1 MILALA
7 IFLPAIALVMV
18 RPRPLNEATAAA
30 LGAVAMLI
38 AGVVSPSQA
47 WGVLLANANVLLFFL
62 GLMII
67 SIVADQAGFFE
78 WCAFKSVKLAR
89 GRGPWLLSIVFGLG
103 AVLTAFFSNDAT
115 ALILTPIVFTLVTRL
130 KLNALPYVFAC
141 AFIANTASM
150 LLPVSNPVNLLA
162 VEKFGLTLGEYL
174 KFLLLPSILLIALNV
189 GLFGV
194 IFRKA
199 ISSVAS
205 NGYPEEPI
213 KIDRFFLAV
222 SGGLVLTAVGYILVS
237 IYGLPLSYP
246 AIGGAIILLACGFGF
261 RRLRFTK
268 ITSGISWYIFLF
280 IFALALLVKGL
291 DNAGVIQALANGLA
305 DLASH
310 GPLQA
315 LFSVTLGTAIG
326 SNLINNWSMMMV
338 SVSSLGTLA
347 GQSAGF
353 DQVLVY
359 GAILGADIGPNI
371 AILGSLSSMLWLVLL
386 RKRGLDIHPM
396 QYLKLGLIVTPP
408 MLIIGVLILYACSR
422 LWG

>member
-1 MILALA
+1 MVLTLV
-7 IFLPAIALVMV
+7 IFTLAIALVMT

-30 LGAVAMLI
+30 LGAVVMIIIGL
-38 AGVVSPSQA
+38 VSPAQA
-47 WGVLLANANVLLFFL
+47 WEVLQANANVLLFFL
-62 GLMII
+62 GLMLI

-78 WCAFKSVKLAR
+78 WCAFKAVKLAH
-89 GRGPWLLSIVFGLG
+89 GKGPWLLSIVFTLG

-162 VEKFGLTLGEYL
+162 VQKFGLTLGEYF
-174 KFLLLPSILLIALNV
+174 KFLLLPSLVVIAINV
-189 GLFGV
+189 GLFGI
-194 IFRKA
+194 IFRKV
-199 ISSVAS
+199 ISVISVD
-205 NGYPEEPI
+205 GLPEESI
-213 KIDRFFLAV
+213 KVDAFFLAV
-222 SGGLVLTAVGYILVS
+222 SIGLGLIAIGYILVS

-246 AIGGAIILLACGFGF
+246 AMAGAILLLAIGFSFG
-261 RRLRFTK
+261 RLKFGK

-291 DNAGVIQALANGLA
+291 DNAGVIQVIANGLEH
-305 DLASH
+305 LASH
-310 GPLQA
+310 GSLQA
-315 LFSVTLGTAIG
+315 LFSITLGTAFG

-338 SVSSLGTLA
+338 SVSSLSTLA
-347 GQSAGF
+347 AQSPVF
-353 DQVLVY
+353 HKVLVY
-359 GAILGADIGPNI
+359 GAIMGADVGPNI

-386 RKRGLDIHPM
+386 RKRGLDIHPL
-396 QYLKLGLIVTPP
+396 QYLKLGLIVAPP
-408 MLIIGVLILYACSR
+408 MLIIGVLSLYASSR